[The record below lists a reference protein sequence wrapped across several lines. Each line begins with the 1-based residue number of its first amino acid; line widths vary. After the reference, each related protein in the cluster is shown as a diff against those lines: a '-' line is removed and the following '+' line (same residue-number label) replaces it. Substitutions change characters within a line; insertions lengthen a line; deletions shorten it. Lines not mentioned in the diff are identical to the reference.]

1 MGPAISSTTARLL
14 ESHGITLSA
23 CLFLWRH
30 RHLILHTTY
39 SDTRGRY
46 SGSILGSLWAVL
58 SPLLLLGVYILVYV
72 VILRVRMPNAPGA
85 SALDYILVIFAG
97 LVPWFGFSEA
107 TTASLSSVVGNPNLI
122 HNTSFPAPVLP
133 VKAVLASLIG
143 QSVGLMLLM
152 LLLAFTNRASLYWLL
167 VPVAVIVQVTF
178 SLGLGWILAVLNVFV
193 RDLGQVISS
202 LLLMLLFVSP
212 IAYTREFIG
221 DTRARLVLD
230 LNPLSHLIEL
240 YRAPLVYG
248 RAPAPL
254 SVLVATGLALA
265 CFWLGFRF
273 FVSIKPHLA
282 DHV

>member
-1 MGPAISSTTARLL
+1 M
-14 ESHGITLSA
+14 SA
-23 CLFLWRH
+23 FLFLWRH

-39 SDTRGRY
+39 NDTRGRY
-46 SGSILGSLWAVL
+46 SGSILGSLWDVR

-72 VILRVRMPNAPGA
+72 VILRVRMPNAPSA
-85 SALDYILVIFAG
+85 SALDYTLVIFAG

-122 HNTSFPAPVLP
+122 HNTSFPAPILP

-143 QSVGLMLLM
+143 QGVGLLLLM
-152 LLLAFTNRASLYWLL
+152 LLLAFSNRASLYWLL
-167 VPVAVIVQVTF
+167 VPVAVIVQVLF

-212 IAYTREFIG
+212 IAYTREFVDDG
-221 DTRARLVLD
+221 RARLVLD

-254 SVLVATGLALA
+254 SILIAAGLALA